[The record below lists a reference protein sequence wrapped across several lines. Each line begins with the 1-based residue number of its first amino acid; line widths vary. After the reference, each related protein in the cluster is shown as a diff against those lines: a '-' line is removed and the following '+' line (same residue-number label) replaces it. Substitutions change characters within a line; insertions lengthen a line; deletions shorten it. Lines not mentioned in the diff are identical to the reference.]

1 MHADRIIILVSSTLL
16 ISYVSS
22 LAYSKTRVPEIIWL
36 ISFGVLLGPVL
47 NVFNTSLFLEI
58 ANLITILA
66 LAIILFEAGLNV
78 DIVYLIQTMMK
89 STILSIATII
99 SIILSVG
106 ISLNYIM
113 PESFPILQAMLVGAM
128 VGGTSTVSVSR
139 ILSGL
144 DDRVGNIVGARVLLM
159 MESVISDPLSI
170 IASITLIKIII
181 LPDSSVQESFRDI
194 FSTFVLSSL
203 LGILS
208 GIFWANILSRL
219 RERALTYMITLS
231 VLFPIYILS
240 DSIIGLGGGVMAAL
254 TFGLSISN
262 YRYVTRRLGVDS
274 RIRLDKGRLR
284 DFQEEVTFFI
294 KSFFFVYI
302 GLIASISFDYVL
314 IGLGLLLLVIIIRL
328 LVVQGIGRVML
339 FSKEE
344 MTVSQVVF
352 ALGLPSFVM
361 AQLPKIFD
369 PGGHFF
375 VNPGI
380 YHILCMPIVLGTVIF
395 SSVAGPYLGNR
406 LIKKRGKV

>member
-1 MHADRIIILVSSTLL
+1 MHADRIILLVSSTLL
-16 ISYVSS
+16 LSYVSS

-36 ISFGVLLGPVL
+36 IGFGVLLGPVF
-47 NVFNTSLFLEI
+47 NVFDKSLFLET

-78 DIVYLIQTMMK
+78 DILSLIQTMMK
-89 STILSIATII
+89 STMLSVATIV
-99 SIILSVG
+99 SVILTVG
-106 ISLNYIM
+106 LSLNYIL
-113 PESFPILQAMLVGAM
+113 PENFPILQAMLVGAM

-144 DDRVGNIVGARVLLM
+144 DDKVGNIVGTRVLLT

-170 IASITLIKIII
+170 IASITLIKMIT
-181 LPDSSVQESFRDI
+181 LPDVSVQEGFRDL

-203 LGILS
+203 FGILS

-219 RERALTYMITLS
+219 RERGLTYMITLS

-240 DSIIGLGGGVMAAL
+240 DSVIGRGGGVMAAL

-284 DFQEEVTFFI
+284 DFHEEVTFFI

-302 GLIASISFDYVL
+302 GLIASISIDYVL
-314 IGLGLLLLVIIIRL
+314 IGIGLLLLLIIVRL

-344 MTVSQVVF
+344 MTLSQVVF

-369 PGGHFF
+369 PGGRFF
-375 VNPGI
+375 VNPNI
-380 YHILCMPIVLGTVIF
+380 YHTICMPVVLGTVIF

-406 LIKKRGKV
+406 LLKKQGKD